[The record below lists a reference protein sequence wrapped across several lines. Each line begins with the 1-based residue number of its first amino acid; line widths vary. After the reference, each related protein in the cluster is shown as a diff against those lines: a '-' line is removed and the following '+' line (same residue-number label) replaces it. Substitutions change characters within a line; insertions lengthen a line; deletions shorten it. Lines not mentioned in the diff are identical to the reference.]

1 MNRTARIITASVL
14 AAALCTGLGFL
25 VHSTREDRSRLSC
38 SRLEIHFKDSLKFV
52 TADDIRG
59 YLDSRY
65 GRYIGQRLDSV
76 DLPRIERLI
85 ESRSAVLKS
94 EAWTTSDGTLHIS
107 ITQRAPVMRFQ
118 DGDKGF
124 YIASDGYIFP
134 LHKSYTATVRTVS
147 GSIPVNVPD
156 GFKGEAPTAQE
167 RAWLASML
175 EMNRIIESSRTWRNI
190 TDSIFVRPGG
200 DVGLKMSRGE
210 ELFILGEPHSLKEKF
225 AGIEKY
231 YDYIA
236 PSVEEGYYKSVN
248 LKYRRQIIC
257 RQKDT

>member
-1 MNRTARIITASVL
+1 MNRTVRLITASIL

-25 VHSTREDRSRLSC
+25 VHVTREDRLKLSC
-38 SRLEIHFKDSLKFV
+38 SRLEVHFKDSLKFV
-52 TADDIRG
+52 TKNDIKG

-65 GRYIGQRLDSV
+65 GNYIGQRLDSV
-76 DLPRIERLI
+76 DLSRIEKLI

-118 DGDKGF
+118 DGEKGF
-124 YIASDGYIFP
+124 YIASNGYIFP
-134 LHKSYTATVRTVS
+134 LHKSYTAAVRTVN
-147 GSIPVNVPD
+147 GNIPVNVPD
-156 GFKGEAPTAQE
+156 GYKGEAPTAEE
-167 RAWLASML
+167 RAWLCSML

-190 TDSIFVRPGG
+190 TDSIFVNSGG
-200 DVGLKMSRGE
+200 DVVLRMSRGD
-210 ELFILGEPHSLKEKF
+210 ELFILGKPHSLKEKF

-236 PSVEEGYYKSVN
+236 PSVDEGHYKTVN